1 MKHLMLALNLLLL
14 LALFVAMRTALGQER
29 GRQPAVPVEPIVAI
43 LNAFESYPI
52 VALGEGSH
60 GNEQS
65 HTFRLALIR
74 DPRFAATVNDIVV
87 ESGSARYQD
96 VMDRFIRG
104 ENVSYDALAHAWRDT
119 TQPNELL
126 GPADL

>member
-1 MKHLMLALNLLLL
+1 MKHLIMPLNLLLL
-14 LALFVAMRTALGQER
+14 LALFVAMRTAQGQER
-29 GRQPAVPVEPIVAI
+29 RRQPAVDVEPIAGI
-43 LNAFESYPI
+43 LQAFESYPI

-65 HTFRLALIR
+65 HRFRLALIS

-104 ENVSYDALAHAWRDT
+104 EDVPYDVFTHAWRHNT
-119 TQPNELL
+119 T
-126 GPADL
+126 